1 MVSPFFRFL
10 NWRIAFPEKTS
21 NEMDPAICGT
31 ETAVL
36 LIYCPDQKGLS
47 ATVCNFIY
55 EHGGNIVHADQ
66 HIDFLEGMFFQRVE
80 WELNEF
86 SLAGEK
92 IGEVFAPLASRFQM
106 NWSLHFSAHKARIAV
121 FVSKYDH
128 CLLDL
133 LYRNRRG
140 EIPGQIV
147 VIISNHPDLKP
158 VGEPF
163 EIDFHV
169 FPMTPDNKEE
179 QETQELDRLRSLGV
193 DLIILA
199 RYMQILTP
207 RFVGTYPNRIINIH
221 HSFLPAFVGEK
232 PYHRA
237 YQRGVKLIGATCH
250 YVTEKVDDG
259 PIIDQDVCRI
269 SHRDSV
275 QDLIRKGRDLERQ
288 VLARAVRLH
297 LLNRVLPYGKKTVVF
312 D

>member
-1 MVSPFFRFL
+1 M
-10 NWRIAFPEKTS
+10 
-21 NEMDPAICGT
+21 
-31 ETAVL
+31 
-36 LIYCPDQKGLS
+36 
-47 ATVCNFIY
+47 
-55 EHGGNIVHADQ
+55 
-66 HIDFLEGMFFQRVE
+66 
-80 WELNEF
+80 
-86 SLAGEK
+86 
-92 IGEVFAPLASRFQM
+92 
-106 NWSLHFSAHKARIAV
+106 
-121 FVSKYDH
+121 
-128 CLLDL
+128 
-133 LYRNRRG
+133 
-140 EIPGQIV
+140 
-147 VIISNHPDLKP
+147 
-158 VGEPF
+158 GEPF

-207 RFVGTYPNRIINIH
+207 WFVGTYPNRIINIH

-269 SHRDSV
+269 SHRDSA

-297 LLNRVLPYGKKTVVF
+297 LLNRVLPYGKKNCSVGLTSRSEGMSFMIPCPFCGSRSVYEFVYGGEF
-312 D
+312 KNVPL